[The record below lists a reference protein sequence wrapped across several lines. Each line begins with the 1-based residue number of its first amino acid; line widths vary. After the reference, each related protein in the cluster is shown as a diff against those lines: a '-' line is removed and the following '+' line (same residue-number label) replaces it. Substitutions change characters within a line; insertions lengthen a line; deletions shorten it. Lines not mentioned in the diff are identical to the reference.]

1 MRVSRLPVEAGGSL
15 ASSLAGAVALILSV
29 GAIAT
34 ILFWLALAA
43 FVGGVTLTG
52 WVVSAALLVPLAFA
66 FLNARQVY
74 HGMLWRI
81 LPWLVWLV
89 AFAMVL
95 AAVAWLLPREFPLYH
110 SDALPHEE
118 KGP

>member
-95 AAVAWLLPREFPLYH
+95 AAVAWLLPHDFPLHH
-110 SDALPHEE
+110 SDALPHQEN
-118 KGP
+118 GP